1 MHSLEE
7 MFLAGLT
14 FDATEVATLRHLGE
28 YHGKQAL
35 YFQRSPEVL
44 ETLRRVATIES
55 TESSPRIEGI
65 VIPHRRVEDLVL
77 RSAAPGNRSEQEV
90 AGYRDALQLIHQ
102 SGRDI
107 PFSINVVLQL
117 HSIMYRYLP
126 MPGGGWKQTNND
138 IVEKNADGSI
148 RRVPFS
154 PTPAH
159 LTAAAMA
166 DLVSRYDAAIERR
179 LQDPLVIV
187 PLTVFDFL
195 CIHPFTDG
203 NGRIARLLTL
213 LLLYHYDYQV
223 GRYISIERVYEETRD
238 TYYES
243 LEASSQHW
251 HESRH
256 QVHPWLNYFWGMLL
270 HAYAEFEERIG
281 TIRTGRGSKTVR
293 VREAVTRRIGP
304 FSISD
309 IEADCPGI
317 SRDMIRNVL
326 RQMRDES
333 FIVSVGKGRGAKWV
347 KAEGAVH

>member
-7 MFLAGLT
+7 AFLAGLT
-14 FDATEVATLRHLGE
+14 FNATELATLRRLGE
-28 YHGKQAL
+28 YRGKQAL
-35 YFQRSPEVL
+35 YFQQSPEVL

-77 RSAAPGNRSEQEV
+77 RSAAPTNRSEQEV
-90 AGYRDALQLIHQ
+90 AGYRDALQLIHE
-102 SGRDI
+102 SGRDM
-107 PFSINVVLQL
+107 PFSINVILQL
-117 HSIMYRYLP
+117 HTIMYRYLP

-138 IVEKNADGSI
+138 IVEKNPDGSI
-148 RRVPFS
+148 RRVRFS

-159 LTAAAMA
+159 LTASAMA
-166 DLVSRYDAAIERR
+166 DLVSRYVAAIDRR

-213 LLLYHYDYQV
+213 LLLYHFDYQV
-223 GRYISIERVYEETRD
+223 GRYISIERVYEETRE
-238 TYYES
+238 TYYEA

-256 QVHPWLNYFWGMLL
+256 EVHAWLNYFWGMLL
-270 HAYAEFEERIG
+270 RAYAEFEERVG
-281 TIRTGRGSKTVR
+281 TIRTGRGSKTAR
-293 VREAVTRRIGP
+293 VREAVTRRMGP

-326 RQMRDES
+326 RQMRDEKLIAS
-333 FIVSVGKGRGAKWV
+333 MGKGRAAKWT
-347 KAEGAVH
+347 KAESTLR